1 MSAEISREVTLCAA
15 AQLYSRLFVEQFPSV
30 VLARVFAVL
39 PCARLP
45 EAERELSTRVAGQ
58 LGASQLLR
66 PDTPIL
72 SLLGTAGAAPNW
84 NDRQQSTG
92 HLAIPLLSKEIVQGI
107 PMIAQLLADL
117 DVGLG
122 WLDTATP
129 IASRPMLGSSGKCF
143 YVANAKE
150 ARDSGGRLI
159 ISAQDF
165 VAKYKIE
172 TVFGMAGSYLDGTML
187 VAISF
192 TTEALDKLAIDRFP
206 SIIGNLKMATTGLVM
221 SGRLYD
227 VA

>member
-1 MSAEISREVTLCAA
+1 M
-15 AQLYSRLFVEQFPSV
+15 
-30 VLARVFAVL
+30 ARVFAVV

-45 EAERELSTRVAGQ
+45 EAERDLAHRVAGQ
-58 LGASQLLR
+58 MGASQLLG

-72 SLLGTAGAAPNW
+72 SLLGTTGAAPTW

-122 WLDTATP
+122 WLDDAMP
-129 IASRPMLGSSGKCF
+129 IASRPMLGSSGQCF
-143 YVANAKE
+143 YVANAKQ
-150 ARDSGGRLI
+150 ARDSRGRFI
-159 ISAQDF
+159 IPAQDF
-165 VAKYKIE
+165 VTKYQIE

-192 TTEALDKLAIDRFP
+192 TTEALEKLAVDRFP

-221 SGRLYD
+221 RGHLYG
-227 VA
+227 A